1 MNTNTAVLSQP
12 LSLLFFKQ
20 QSSYH
25 SGGVLSSF
33 MLYIQ
38 AVTGLHKTCKVTVYA
53 GKTLYLRY
61 SGWRGVFKFVT
72 LTEVKWLLLML
83 DCHTPLLV

>member
-12 LSLLFFKQ
+12 LSLLVFKQ

-38 AVTGLHKTCKVTVYA
+38 AVTGLHKVTVYA
-53 GKTLYLRY
+53 GKTLYLRN

>member
-38 AVTGLHKTCKVTVYA
+38 AVTGLHKVTVYA
-53 GKTLYLRY
+53 GKTLYLRN
-61 SGWRGVFKFVT
+61 SG
-72 LTEVKWLLLML
+72 
-83 DCHTPLLV
+83 

>member
-38 AVTGLHKTCKVTVYA
+38 AVTGLHKVIVYA
-53 GKTLYLRY
+53 GKTLYLRN

>member
-38 AVTGLHKTCKVTVYA
+38 AVTGLHKVTVYA
-53 GKTLYLRY
+53 GKTLYLRN

-72 LTEVKWLLLML
+72 LTEDKWLLLML

>member
-38 AVTGLHKTCKVTVYA
+38 AVTGLHKVTVYA
-53 GKTLYLRY
+53 GKTLYLRN

-72 LTEVKWLLLML
+72 LTEVNL
-83 DCHTPLLV
+83 

>member
-38 AVTGLHKTCKVTVYA
+38 AVTGLHKVTVYA
-53 GKTLYLRY
+53 GKTLYLRN
-61 SGWRGVFKFVT
+61 SGWRCVFKFVT